1 MKSFTPLDRV
11 IVSSLGGWKQASV
24 GTIVSEPEPIE
35 TLRGPECFYWVEFD
49 QAQQTIDGNDAYRK
63 AQILSC
69 YLDRA

>member
-1 MKSFTPLDRV
+1 MKSFTPRDRV
-11 IVSSLGGWKQASV
+11 IVSSLGGWEQASV

-35 TLRGPECFYWVEFD
+35 TLKGPECFYWVEFD
-49 QAQQTIDGNDAYRK
+49 QAQQTIDGNDAYLK